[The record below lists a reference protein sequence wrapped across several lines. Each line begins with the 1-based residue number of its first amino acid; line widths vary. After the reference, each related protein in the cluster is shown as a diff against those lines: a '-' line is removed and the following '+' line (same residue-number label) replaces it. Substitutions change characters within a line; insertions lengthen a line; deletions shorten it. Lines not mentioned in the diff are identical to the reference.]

1 MHYVDLKD
9 ITLIH
14 NALCY
19 VDTLD
24 NFIDKQDT
32 FLFIIFVLI
41 SKTIYDPQDL
51 LNFVHK
57 IIIGINIGM

>member
-32 FLFIIFVLI
+32 FLFTIWNNGTFLFIIFVLI
-41 SKTIYDPQDL
+41 SKTIYDPQRPTQ
-51 LNFVHK
+51 FCS
-57 IIIGINIGM
+57 